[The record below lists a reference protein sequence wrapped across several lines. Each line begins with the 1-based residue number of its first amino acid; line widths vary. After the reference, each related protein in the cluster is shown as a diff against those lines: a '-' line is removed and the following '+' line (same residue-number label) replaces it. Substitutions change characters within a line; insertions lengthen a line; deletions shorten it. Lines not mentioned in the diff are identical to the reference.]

1 MSVYRIRRVGKADT
15 QGLMNTLN
23 NIDWASIVQSWA
35 RPSDE
40 QDFDVEVADSS
51 KYNEFVSIVHRHG
64 YQVIKT

>member
-35 RPSDE
+35 RPSDK